1 MTLGEP
7 IGASLMVAM
16 TMILG
21 GIAVGTIPTGK
32 RASREQTSP
41 ATAETIRA

>member
-1 MTLGEP
+1 
-7 IGASLMVAM
+7 
-16 TMILG
+16 MILG

-32 RASREQTSP
+32 RVSREKTPP

>member
-1 MTLGEP
+1 
-7 IGASLMVAM
+7 MVSM

-32 RASREQTSP
+32 RPSREETPP
-41 ATAETIRA
+41 ATGETLRA